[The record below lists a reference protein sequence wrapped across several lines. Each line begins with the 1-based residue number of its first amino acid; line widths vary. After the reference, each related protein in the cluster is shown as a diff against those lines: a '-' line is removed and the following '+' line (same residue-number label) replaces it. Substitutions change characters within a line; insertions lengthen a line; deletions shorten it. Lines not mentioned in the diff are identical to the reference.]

1 MNAQEDLDIS
11 LHDPIVVSSF
21 YRVGVETIVRERE
34 IKKILFQNSIEL
46 QRIVVFLTPPEH
58 TQQMWLCLKP
68 ELKLIWVY
76 SV

>member
-34 IKKILFQNSIEL
+34 IKKYFSRTLLNYSEL
-46 QRIVVFLTPPEH
+46 LCFSPPRN
-58 TQQMWLCLKP
+58 TLSKCGC
-68 ELKLIWVY
+68 V
-76 SV
+76 